1 MLKVLYI
8 LIFLS
13 LSSCSKEKT
22 KENAIRTASD
32 PYSSSA
38 NTPRRFNQKLAEQD
52 TYTLA
57 FGVEE
62 LKNNEYY
69 ITVNIVPDEGSHF
82 LSPLSSKAYKGTF
95 QIEFYDTKNLLKVS
109 KDYLESPASIVEVD
123 PFSGLPAHFV
133 RQKTTYKQKFKIRS
147 DADFEVLGKVQ
158 FVIEPK
164 CTMEN
169 YNFRVYRKDGVMK
182 IELPSC

>member
-8 LIFLS
+8 LISLS
-13 LSSCSKEKT
+13 LSSCSAEKT
-22 KENAIRTASD
+22 KVNTVRTASD
-32 PYSSSA
+32 PYSVA
-38 NTPRRFNQKLAEQD
+38 TKTQRRFNQKLEEKD
-52 TYTLA
+52 PYTIE
-57 FGVEE
+57 FSMEE

-69 ITVNIVPDEGSHF
+69 ISVNVVPDEGSYF
-82 LSPLSSKAYKGTF
+82 MSPLSSKAYKGTL
-95 QIEFYDTKNLLKVS
+95 QIEFNDTKNLLKVS

-133 RQKTTYKQKFKIRS
+133 RQNTTYQQKFKTRS
-147 DADFEVLGKVQ
+147 VADFEVLGKVQ

-169 YNFRVYRKDGVMK
+169 YTFRVYRKDGVMN
-182 IELPSC
+182 IELSSC